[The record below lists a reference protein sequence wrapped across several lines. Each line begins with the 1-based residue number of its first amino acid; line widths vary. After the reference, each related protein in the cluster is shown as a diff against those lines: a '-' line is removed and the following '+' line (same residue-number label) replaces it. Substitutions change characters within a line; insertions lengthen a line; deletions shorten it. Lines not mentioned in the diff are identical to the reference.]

1 MKQAKKSTPEY
12 SRQLD
17 IDSLQWDKTGEAIR
31 GYMRVLITGP
41 LGYIGRPVAEAFC
54 AAGHQVSGL
63 VRNDEKAKA
72 LMLAG
77 IEPVVGNLSQPDS
90 YRHAVE
96 QAEVVIHTAFDSSA
110 NAVDIETGLVKTLT
124 AQCLKSGRAKAL
136 VYTSGVWVHGS
147 TGSNIVDESSELNPI
162 DLVSWRM
169 RCEKA
174 VLEASTRTFRTL
186 VIRPG
191 VVYGGAG
198 GLTSL
203 WFSSALQGSVEVV
216 GHGQN
221 HWPMIHQQDLA
232 RLYLLA
238 SEQELTGI
246 VLNAVDNSH
255 YSVMEMAQAVSGVA
269 GIHGKVNIVDEDAA
283 NDKYGKLTEGLLID
297 QHISNER
304 ARRLLSWSPR
314 HRTFIDGIQ
323 SYYSAWMASQ
333 G

>member
-1 MKQAKKSTPEY
+1 
-12 SRQLD
+12 
-17 IDSLQWDKTGEAIR
+17 
-31 GYMRVLITGP
+31 MRIFITGP
-41 LGYIGRPVAEAFC
+41 LGYIGKSVAEAFC

-72 LMLAG
+72 LKLAG
-77 IEPVVGNLSQPDS
+77 IEPVVGDISQPDS
-90 YRHAVE
+90 YWHAVE
-96 QAEVVIHTAFDSSA
+96 QAEVVIHTAFDSSD
-110 NAVDIETGLVKTLT
+110 NAVDIETGLVRTLT
-124 AQCLKSGRAKAL
+124 AQGLNSDREKAL

-147 TGSNIVDESSELNPI
+147 TGNNIVDESSQLNPI

-169 RCEKA
+169 TCEKT

-191 VVYGGAG
+191 VVYGSAG

-216 GHGQN
+216 GEGQN

-232 RLYLLA
+232 RVYLLA
-238 SEQELTGI
+238 TEKELTGI
-246 VLNAVDNSH
+246 VLNVVDNSH

-269 GIHGKVNIVDEDAA
+269 GIPGKVNIVDEDAA
-283 NDKYGKLTEGLLID
+283 NYKYGELTEGLLID

-304 ARRLLSWSPR
+304 ATRLLNWCPQ
-314 HRTFIDGIQ
+314 HRTFIDGIH